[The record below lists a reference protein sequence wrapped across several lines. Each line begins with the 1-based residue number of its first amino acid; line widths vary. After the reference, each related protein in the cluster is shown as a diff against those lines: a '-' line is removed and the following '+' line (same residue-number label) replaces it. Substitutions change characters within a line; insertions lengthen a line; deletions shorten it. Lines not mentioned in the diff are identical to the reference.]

1 MNIYNV
7 IILDESG
14 SMSSI
19 YKETLQSINEVLGGI
34 RKNQEEHGDQQ
45 HNVTIVTFEGNGIK
59 GIKTRRD
66 RVPINDIGDF
76 TEKDYRPGGCTP
88 LYDAMGQTL
97 NRLEGLVEEND
108 KVMATIITDGF
119 ENSSEEYSG
128 KTVKSLVSR
137 LREKGWVFAY
147 IGANQDAIEVAR
159 DLNISNAM
167 NYDASPEGML
177 MMSVRFREANR
188 KMSEEVARKK
198 EPGFF
203 DMLFDSPAQN
213 DA

>member
-34 RKNQEEHGDQQ
+34 RKTQEEIPDQQ
-45 HNVTIVTFEGNGIK
+45 HNVTIVTFEGHGIS
-59 GIKTRRD
+59 GVKTRRD
-66 RVPINDIGDF
+66 RVPVEKITDF

-88 LYDAMGQTL
+88 LYDAMGQTF
-97 NRLEGLVEEND
+97 NRLEGLVGKDD
-108 KVMATIITDGF
+108 KVMATIITDGY

-128 KTVKSLVSR
+128 KTIKALVAR

-147 IGANQDAIEVAR
+147 VGANQDAIEVAR
-159 DLNISNAM
+159 DLNISNAL
-167 NYDASPEGML
+167 NYDASPEGVME
-177 MMSVRFREANR
+177 MRFSVRKACEKMSKGVAGKREA
-188 KMSEEVARKK
+188 S
-198 EPGFF
+198 FF
-203 DMLFDSPAQN
+203 DMLFSDEN